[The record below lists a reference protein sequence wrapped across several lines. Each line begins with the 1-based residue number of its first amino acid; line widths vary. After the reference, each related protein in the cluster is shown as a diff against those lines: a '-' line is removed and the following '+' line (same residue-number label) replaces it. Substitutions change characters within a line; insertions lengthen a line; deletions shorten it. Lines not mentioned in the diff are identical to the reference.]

1 MLDAHQHF
9 WAVARGDYGWMGP
22 GPLRRDFGPG
32 DLAPLMA
39 AAGITRTILVQA
51 AETEAEADDLLDIA
65 ARTDF
70 VAGVV
75 GWLDMTAAG
84 FPARLDHYRA
94 QPKWVGL
101 RPMLQDHPPEAIDD
115 PRFRAALGAVAQR
128 GVPFDIL
135 THPRHLPAILRAVQ
149 ATPGLHAILDH
160 ISKPDMTGPLD
171 PGWLEGIAALA
182 AVPGLHCKVS
192 GLVTEAGTDW
202 SADRIR
208 PFVAA
213 VAAAFGPDRLVFGSD
228 WPVCTLAARH
238 DEVVALAQA
247 LLGEIFSAEEL
258 QRIFETNGLRFYGL
272 G

>member
-1 MLDAHQHF
+1 MGYQ
-9 WAVARGDYGWMGP
+9 AVDVPDGTHLGMPSASLTFIVSADDGVE
-22 GPLRRDFGPG
+22 
-32 DLAPLMA
+32 A
-39 AAGITRTILVQA
+39 AADVGQLPLARPQRVILGGLHVRASHVRQRRGQAGVQLAVHPLAARALFGVPA
-51 AETEAEADDLLDIA
+51 AELSVDDFDGSA
-65 ARTDF
+65 
-70 VAGVV
+70 V
-75 GWLDMTAAG
+75 
-84 FPARLDHYRA
+84 
-94 QPKWVGL
+94 
-101 RPMLQDHPPEAIDD
+101 
-115 PRFRAALGAVAQR
+115 LGAVAQL

-272 G
+272 A